1 LFKADLQIANDLT
14 GTPQQSKHSTLLLKR
29 MPITRKQKTMSDI
42 TARRQAQLPK
52 FDSKPENSKPRKK
65 KKHIKRYLALLLLV
79 VIVFYA
85 VRAIG
90 VRELAKQ
97 TATDVTT
104 DFLSGKQALT
114 DLNPHQAQAS
124 FEAANS
130 KINNIEQEAN
140 RFGLLSIAKVWG
152 FVADEFKKIPQTLS
166 SIKNVSV
173 ASIGIARE
181 IAYLQDNA
189 FSLAVHNRGQE
200 IINALTS
207 IRNNITVL
215 PDAITTLSSANS
227 AAKESLG
234 ADPVS
239 AQVKLYQTEQLL
251 TSLIAWLNNPKE
263 QHLAILLQNPSEIRP
278 GGGFAGSYIDIG
290 IQKANLNTIDV
301 RDIYDPDGQLDAK
314 IIPPEQLQLITK
326 RWGARDANWFFDF
339 PTSARKVTE
348 LLNQSKIY
356 QERQTEFV
364 GAIAINVNVI
374 KDILSITGP
383 ITLPPEYNFVLTADN
398 VLTEI
403 QSEVE
408 AGKDK
413 TNGEPKRII
422 KIATPLLLDRIAQLN
437 ATEKSALVNAL
448 KERIA
453 SKDIMIS
460 VRDIAI
466 EAYLRQL
473 GVNGEVYQPTTEALS
488 EYLATANANIA
499 GGKSDA
505 FIKQHT
511 SLESQIDITGQITN
525 QLVITRTHTGKKQK
539 EAWYRA
545 TNKNY
550 LQILLPKDTKV
561 TKTTG
566 RDKWPTIP
574 KWDFEGFKKDADIQ
588 AIESA
593 TTFDKSLGLDIA
605 SAYGKTIAALWL
617 NTPAGSTST
626 FTLTYQ
632 NPVLVNLDRPQP
644 YEFVYE
650 KQSGVD
656 SSLAVTITAPP
667 GFIFQETNATKYT
680 YQNENP
686 PARLVVPLTITPI
699 QL

>member
-1 LFKADLQIANDLT
+1 
-14 GTPQQSKHSTLLLKR
+14 
-29 MPITRKQKTMSDI
+29 MSDI
-42 TARRQAQLPK
+42 TAGRQTPLPK
-52 FDSKPENSKPRKK
+52 FESKKEIAQPIKK
-65 KKHIKRYLALLLLV
+65 KGHLKLYLALALLAL
-79 VIVFYA
+79 ITFYT

-114 DLNPHQAQAS
+114 DLKPHQAQAS

-166 SIKNVSV
+166 SIKSVSV

-181 IAYLQDNA
+181 IGYLQDNA
-189 FSLAVHNRGQE
+189 FSLAVNGKGQE
-200 IINALTS
+200 IITALTS
-207 IRNNITVL
+207 IKNNINVL
-215 PDAITTLSSANS
+215 PEALTALSSEND

-239 AQVKLYQTEQLL
+239 AQVKLYQTEHLL
-251 TSLIAWLNNPKE
+251 TSLIAWLSNPKE

-278 GGGFAGSYIDIG
+278 GGGFTGSYIDIG

-301 RDIYDPDGQLDAK
+301 RDIYDPDGQLDAN
-314 IIPPEQLQLITK
+314 IIPPGQLQLITK

-356 QERQTEFV
+356 QERETEFV
-364 GAIAINVNVI
+364 GAIAVNVNVI

-383 ITLPPEYNFVLTADN
+383 IKLPAEYNFTLTADN

-413 TNGEPKRII
+413 ANGEPKRVI
-422 KIATPLLLDRIAQLN
+422 KIATPLLLERVAQL
-437 ATEKSALVNAL
+437 TPIEKSALINAL
-448 KERIA
+448 KSRIA
-453 SKDIMIS
+453 SKDIMVS
-460 VRDIAI
+460 MKDLAI
-466 EAYLRQL
+466 ESYLRQL
-473 GVNGEVYQPTTEALS
+473 GVNGEVYQPTAGTIS
-488 EYLATANANIA
+488 EYLAVANANIA

-505 FIKQHT
+505 FIKQAIT
-511 SLESQIDITGQITN
+511 LESQMDITGQITN
-525 QLVITRTHTGKKQK
+525 HLTITRAHTGKKQK

-545 TNKNY
+545 TNKDY
-550 LQILLPKDTKV
+550 LQLLLPKDSQI

-566 RDKWPTIP
+566 RDKWPSIP
-574 KWDFEGFKKDADIQ
+574 KWDYANFKSDADLQ
-588 AIESA
+588 AIES
-593 TTFDKSLGLDIA
+593 TTKFDKSLGLDI
-605 SAYGKTIAALWL
+605 SNAYGKNVAALWL
-617 NTPAGSTST
+617 ITPAGTTST
-626 FTLTYQ
+626 LTFDYQ
-632 NPVLVNLDRPQP
+632 NPIIVDLERPQP

-656 SSLAVTITAPP
+656 SSLTLTITAPP
-667 GFIFQETNATKYT
+667 GFIFEETKATKYT
-680 YQNENP
+680 YENENP
-686 PARLVVPLTITPI
+686 PGRLVVPLTITPI
-699 QL
+699 RL

>member
-1 LFKADLQIANDLT
+1 
-14 GTPQQSKHSTLLLKR
+14 
-29 MPITRKQKTMSDI
+29 MSDI
-42 TARRQAQLPK
+42 TAKRPAQLPK
-52 FDSKPENSKPRKK
+52 FESPKERQGPKK
-65 KKHIKRYLALLLLV
+65 TKRSLKRYLALALLLL
-79 VIVFYA
+79 IVFYGI
-85 VRAIG
+85 RAIG

-114 DLNPHQAQAS
+114 ELNPHQAQAS

-130 KINNIEQEAN
+130 KINNIEHEAN

-189 FSLAVHNRGQE
+189 FSLAMNNKGEE
-200 IINALTS
+200 IIRALTS
-207 IRNNITVL
+207 IRNNINTL
-215 PDAITTLSSANS
+215 PEAITALTSENET
-227 AAKESLG
+227 AKESLG

-251 TSLIAWLNNPKE
+251 SSLIAWLSNPKE

-278 GGGFAGSYIDIG
+278 GGGFTGSYIDIG
-290 IQKANLNTIDV
+290 IQKANVNTIDV
-301 RDIYDPDGQLDAK
+301 RDIYDPDGQLDVK
-314 IIPPEQLQLITK
+314 IVPPEQLQLITK

-339 PTSARKVTE
+339 PTSARKITE

-356 QERQTEFV
+356 QERETEFV

-383 ITLPPEYNFVLTADN
+383 ITLPAEYNFTLTADN

-413 TNGEPKRII
+413 AKGEPKRII
-422 KIATPLLLDRIAQLN
+422 KIATPLLLDRVAQLS
-437 ATEKSALVNAL
+437 ATEKSALISAL
-448 KERIA
+448 KGRIA

-460 VRDIAI
+460 VKDLAI
-466 EAYLRQL
+466 ETYLRQL
-473 GVNGEVYQPTTEALS
+473 GVNGEVYQLTTETLN

-525 QLVITRTHTGKKQK
+525 HLVITRTHAGKTQK

-550 LQILLPKDTKV
+550 LQIFLPKDTQI

-566 RDKWPTIP
+566 RDKWPPIP
-574 KWDFEGFKKDADIQ
+574 KWDYQGFKKDTDIQ

-593 TTFDKSLGLDIA
+593 TTFDKSLGLDI
-605 SAYGKTIAALWL
+605 SNAYGKTVAALWL
-617 NTPAGSTST
+617 NTPAGTTST
-626 FTLTYQ
+626 FTLDYQ
-632 NPVLVNLDRPQP
+632 NPVLLNLDRPQP
-644 YEFVYE
+644 YAFVYE

-656 SSLAVTITAPP
+656 ASLTLTITAPP
-667 GFIFQETNATKYT
+667 GYIFEETNATTYT
-680 YQNENP
+680 YENENP
-686 PARLVVPLTITPI
+686 PARLIVPLTIIPI
-699 QL
+699 PL